1 MRRQAASAP
10 GTRSLHQN
18 NDERGKTMR
27 RFAWLKTLRTGYA
40 FCVGILLGSAAPAL
54 KLCVSDFNNDQVLR

>member
-1 MRRQAASAP
+1 
-10 GTRSLHQN
+10 
-18 NDERGKTMR
+18 MR
-27 RFAWLKTLRTGYA
+27 RFAWLKTLRTGYS